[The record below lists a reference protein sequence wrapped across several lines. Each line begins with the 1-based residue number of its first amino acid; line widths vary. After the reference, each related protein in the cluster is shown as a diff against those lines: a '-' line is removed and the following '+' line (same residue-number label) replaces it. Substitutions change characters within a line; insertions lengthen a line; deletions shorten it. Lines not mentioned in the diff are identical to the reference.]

1 MGDGPDRRGWPAP
14 RRAALRRAAPRRVAP
29 RRVASHRTAPHRTG
43 DLEDEAGDPGRR
55 TAAPVILKT
64 RPAIPAAGP
73 ADPDNL

>member
-1 MGDGPDRRGWPAP
+1 MARTKPSC
-14 RRAALRRAAPRRVAP
+14 AASRRV
-29 RRVASHRTAPHRTG
+29 APHRTG